1 MGSINPKW
9 INAVQNLPYGER
21 QRVTNSSGAEIA
33 KYALVEIA
41 ASGIDGNY
49 GKIAAAVAT
58 TATGHGKLGICL
70 YKTIDGARTDIVPWA
85 IIRDVNTNG
94 ATTVGDPIY
103 LAASGGWS
111 TTKSTRI
118 VGKVL
123 KKHATEGVVL
133 LDPSTD
139 QASLIVSGTVA
150 MDGGDATV
158 ALGAHMAGGIA
169 VATSTATETACR
181 AEIVSGSGDLVLHC
195 GSGTDLVAYIVDAR
209 GV

>member
-9 INAVQNLPYGER
+9 INAVQNLPYGDR

-33 KYALVEIA
+33 KYALVYIA
-41 ASGIDGNY
+41 ASGTDGNY

-58 TATGHGKLGICL
+58 AASGHGKLGICL

-123 KKHATEGVVL
+123 KKHVTEGVVL
-133 LDPSTD
+133 LDPSTE
-139 QASLIVSGTVA
+139 QSSLILTGKVTLSGGNVDTNV
-150 MDGGDATV
+150 
-158 ALGAHMAGGIA
+158 GAHMAGAVGIA
-169 VATSTATETACR
+169 
-181 AEIVSGSGDLVLHC
+181 
-195 GSGTDLVAYIVDAR
+195 SGTANPAFVGTIAADGAVTITGTGSEVVTYFIDGR
-209 GV
+209 

>member
-123 KKHATEGVVL
+123 KKHVTEGVVL

-139 QASLIVSGTVA
+139 QASLVLTGTATLSGAGSVTIAV
-150 MDGGDATV
+150 
-158 ALGAHMAGGIA
+158 GAHMNGAIGLACGTANPAFVTA
-169 VATSTATETACR
+169 VAD
-181 AEIVSGSGDLVLHC
+181 GDLVIT
-195 GSGTDLVAYIVDAR
+195 GTASEVVMYIIDGR
-209 GV
+209 Y

>member
-9 INAVQNLPYGER
+9 INAVQNLPYGDR

-58 TATGHGKLGICL
+58 AASGHGKLGICL

-133 LDPSTD
+133 LDPSTE
-139 QASLIVSGTVA
+139 QSSLMISGSAVASAPVTLGAIFLG
-150 MDGGDATV
+150 ATV
-158 ALGAHMAGGIA
+158 
-169 VATSTATETACR
+169 VATSAAGATGYVTGASI
-181 AEIVSGSGDLVLHC
+181 AGATGVLTITVSAGDPLCH
-195 GSGTDLVAYIVDAR
+195 YIVDAR
-209 GV
+209 GI